1 MPVHETLVH
10 CFLSIFSFENWS
22 QKALSVKGRQLV
34 IEGEVAHQVLGLWM
48 VKKLGRISYD
58 PVEVMRDGCGMDA
71 LEVSKGLVS

>member
-10 CFLSIFSFENWS
+10 CFVWTMSFENWS
-22 QKALSVKGRQLV
+22 QKALSVGRHLV
-34 IEGEVAHQVLGLWM
+34 IEGGVAHQVLGLRM

-71 LEVSKGLVS
+71 LEVFE